1 MESKIIQLPGEENID
16 KLVLTIDNFL
26 SDKEC
31 DNFLKLIN
39 NNDFQKAPIGDKHKS
54 IESETRNNSIGKDRG
69 IFSNLIVKKRI
80 ATTIRH
86 DAVNDFKIEKISF
99 MDAYLQMP

>member
-54 IESETRNNSIGKDRG
+54 IESETRNNSRTFLDDKKI
-69 IFSNLIVKKRI
+69 IENLWNKIKIIDLIPKTMTNNV
-80 ATTIRH
+80 
-86 DAVNDFKIEKISF
+86 FKLEGLFLSLIHI
-99 MDAYLQMP
+99 